1 MIIDG
6 KELKIG
12 DEIYVY
18 DYGPYREIF
27 SSKRLPRNEKYGGF
41 DYNIVGFTKY
51 MIIFDNC
58 TLYYGRV
65 DSRSIGKTWRFSEN

>member
-18 DYGPYREIF
+18 DYGPYRGFF
-27 SSKRLPRNEKYGGF
+27 SNKRDPRNEKYGGF

-51 MIIFDNC
+51 MILFDNYS
-58 TLYYGRV
+58 YYGKV